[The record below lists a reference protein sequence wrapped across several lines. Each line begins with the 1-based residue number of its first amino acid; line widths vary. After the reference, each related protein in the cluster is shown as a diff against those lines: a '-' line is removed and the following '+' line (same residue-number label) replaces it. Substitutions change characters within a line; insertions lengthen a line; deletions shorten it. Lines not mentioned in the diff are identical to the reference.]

1 MIHKDDWLTS
11 QLRRPAFSL
20 AAPLAENLAEEVEIL
35 PQGSFAYARVPAQNS
50 RDIHRLQNVGFQLVD
65 TTLIFRGKLS
75 GFSSPG
81 SIRKAVAGDEESV
94 AGVAKE
100 SYRFSRF
107 HLDPRIPDG
116 LAGDL
121 KAAWVR
127 NFFHGKRGDALLI
140 AESGTREVAGFL
152 LAISKGNEVVIDLI
166 AVSPRFQRQGHA
178 ANLVR
183 ALACRDPAATMISA
197 GTQAANIGSAGFYES
212 LGFRLAGSAQVFHLH
227 K

>member
-1 MIHKDDWLTS
+1 LLHKDDWLS
-11 QLRRPAFSL
+11 GQLRRPTFSL
-20 AAPLAENLAEEVEIL
+20 APPFEENLAREVEAL
-35 PQGSFAYARVPAQNS
+35 PQDSFAYTRVPAQNS
-50 RDIHRLQNVGFQLVD
+50 RDIHLLQNIGFQLVD
-65 TTLIFRGKLS
+65 TTLIFRGQLS
-75 GFSSPG
+75 GSTPLG
-81 SIRKAVAGDEESV
+81 PIRAAEAGDEECV

-116 LAGDL
+116 LAGEV

-140 AESGTREVAGFL
+140 AESEAREVAGFL
-152 LAISKGNEVVIDLI
+152 LAICKENEVVIDLI

-183 ALACRDPAATMISA
+183 ALVSRYPAVASVSA
-197 GTQAANIGSAGFYES
+197 GTQAANIGSARFYES
-212 LGFRLAGSAQVFHLH
+212 LGFRLSASAQVFHLH